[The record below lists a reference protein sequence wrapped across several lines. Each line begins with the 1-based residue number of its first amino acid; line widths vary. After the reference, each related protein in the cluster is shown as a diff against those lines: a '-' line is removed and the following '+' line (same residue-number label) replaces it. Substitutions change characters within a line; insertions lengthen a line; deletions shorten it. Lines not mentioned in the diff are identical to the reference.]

1 MTVRSA
7 ILAARLRRGAFA
19 TVAAVMLL
27 GMSGAAW
34 AAGEVPNSA
43 AVASTG
49 LPYVLS
55 VKGGGG
61 SSSVAVT
68 LPDSAT
74 PIVFDASVR
83 STFTYDGTI
92 VVTINGRRIAQVP
105 ARTGGPV
112 HAVASADD
120 VSQGLVVIGMYVQ
133 LAPQADCFVDST
145 STATLAD
152 ARLTYSH
159 PVTPP
164 TTIGTFLSPGL
175 STLNVQVGTKA
186 GPAEQQAAL
195 DAVAALVHIYPVPTV
210 VRLRVSDEPPKDDFL
225 NRTVI
230 VQATPTTTPA
240 SGSSASPA
248 ATASTAGGT
257 LEVRSDGVLY
267 LTGPASTLSGTAFA
281 LADPALSLFE
291 GRRLDHVVGTPDWAP
306 ATGKASL
313 ASLGAGNLSMTGV
326 GTLQSV
332 VAIDQPAF
340 GATLSAVQI
349 NLAGVITPLPEGAS
363 GRVDFTWNGT
373 LIDSIGMSS
382 QTDLNPQINIP
393 AAQLRRNNQ
402 LGIQLSY
409 VPTSGKCTPQPLAA
423 RLDIDSS
430 QSYVTPTFGDS
441 VPPGFERFPQV
452 LGSTVPVGIGSAG
465 DPAALLAQAGDLV
478 AALESST
485 PEQLSVN
492 LMSAAEF
499 ESAGVPGVLVGAAAS
514 DTETLGA
521 PLTVNDLISV
531 GDPAPR
537 FSAALPGPL
546 ALSQAFSHDK
556 RDVVILGPIPS
567 DLTSAAGKAA
577 LQLNAQ
583 FAEQVA
589 TGAGR
594 WSQLTGQVVSMGAT
608 GQLQQIALP
617 TQASQS
623 TSARSFVIVGLI
635 ATAFLIIALI
645 VWSRTKPK
653 SEAPELPGASSA
665 G

>member
-1 MTVRSA
+1 MTMGSA
-7 ILAARLRRGAFA
+7 ISTGRLRRGA
-19 TVAAVMLL
+19 VLCLAAVALF

-34 AAGEVPNSA
+34 AANDGSSSN

-74 PIVFDASVR
+74 PIVFDANVR
-83 STFTYDGTI
+83 STFTYSGTI
-92 VVTINGRRIAQVP
+92 VVTINGRRIAEVP
-105 ARTGGPV
+105 AQTGGPV
-112 HAVASADD
+112 HAVANADD

-133 LAPQADCFVDST
+133 LDPQTDCFVDST

-152 ARLTYSH
+152 AKLTYSH

-175 STLNVQVGTKA
+175 STLSVQVGTKA
-186 GPAEQQAAL
+186 SAAEQQAAL

-210 VRLRVSDEPPKDDFL
+210 VKLRVSDDAPKDDFL
-225 NRTVI
+225 HRTLI
-230 VQATPTTTPA
+230 VQATSAAP
-240 SGSSASPA
+240 SGGTASPSQ
-248 ATASTAGGT
+248 TSSSAGGT

-267 LTGPASTLSGTAFA
+267 LTGEPNTLSGTAFA

-291 GRRLDHVVGTPDWAP
+291 GRKLDHVVGTPDWAP

-313 ASLGAGNLSMTGV
+313 ASLGTSNLSMTGV

-332 VAIDQPAF
+332 VAINQPAF
-340 GATLSAVQI
+340 GAALSGVQI

-363 GRVDFTWNGT
+363 GRVDLTWNGT

-382 QTDLNPQINIP
+382 RTDLNPQINIS

-430 QSYVTPTFGDS
+430 QSFVTPTFGDS

-452 LGSTVPVGIGSAG
+452 LGSTVNVGIGSAG
-465 DPAALLAQAGDLV
+465 DPASVLQQAGDLV

-492 LMSAAEF
+492 LMTGADF
-499 ESAGVPGVLVGAAAS
+499 ESAGVPGVLVGASAS
-514 DTETLGA
+514 DTDTLGA

-546 ALSQAFSHDK
+546 ALSQAFFNDK
-556 RDVVILGPIPS
+556 RDVAILGPIPA
-567 DLTSAAGKAA
+567 DLTSTAGKAA

-583 FAEQVA
+583 FADQVA
-589 TGAGR
+589 TGPGR
-594 WSQLTGQVVSMGAT
+594 WAQLTGQVVSMGAT

-617 TQASQS
+617 AQASQS

-635 ATAFLIIALI
+635 ATAFLIIGLV

-653 SEAPELPGASSA
+653 APAPEVPGASSM